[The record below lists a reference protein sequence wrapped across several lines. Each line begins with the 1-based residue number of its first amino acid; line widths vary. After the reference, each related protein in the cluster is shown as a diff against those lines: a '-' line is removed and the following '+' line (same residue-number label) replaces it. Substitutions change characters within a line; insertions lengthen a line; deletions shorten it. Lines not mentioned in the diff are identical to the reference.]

1 MFRGLRIL
9 NINIMTY
16 TMQQINAFNDAE
28 LKEYV
33 YQLELAVSNYNSG
46 KKTRSEVI
54 KDFCLESC
62 GNGRDYRVPYWGIAV
77 VDLLRIDAVACVLK
91 ALN

>member
-9 NINIMTY
+9 NINIMAY

-33 YQLELAVSNYNSG
+33 YQLEMAVILYG
-46 KKTRSEVI
+46 KKLPFPEGYKR
-54 KDFCLESC
+54 
-62 GNGRDYRVPYWGIAV
+62 
-77 VDLLRIDAVACVLK
+77 LLP
-91 ALN
+91 